1 MRDLP
6 FVSNGQPKRF
16 WVNNMDGAG
25 DGAVDGLGAGLGA
38 GRWDDAMLS
47 ASLFAVA
54 SHDIGGIHVRARPGP
69 VRNAWLDLVRDLVPA
84 QITFYRLPLGITA
97 DRLLGGIDLAAT
109 LSQGRPVFEQGVL
122 ARADGGVLVAPMA
135 ERMNEETVSNLARAL
150 DTQQIVIERDGVSQT
165 AASRLAI
172 IAIDEAA
179 EPDECPPAMLLD
191 RLALTIDLEG
201 ISIHDMVSG
210 LGDPGDIVDAIKRL
224 GNVTI
229 NDEELEAVSSI
240 ALSMGIHSLRPVIHA
255 SVIARAH
262 AALEARDVV
271 EPDDIIVAARLVLAP
286 KATMWPSVP
295 QEEDEPQDAPP
306 PEPEQNDQENDE
318 PDESSKD
325 LSEIDKPLEDVVLE
339 AIVAAMPDDVL
350 AHLRSSNAG
359 AMRGGRDGRAGAMQV
374 SKTRGRPAGTRRGA
388 RIHGQRMNILETLRA
403 SAPWQR
409 LRGGDPAAGNLKVLA
424 EDFRFNRYKNKTE
437 TTTIF
442 VVDASGSSALNR
454 LAEIK
459 GAVELL
465 LADCYVRRDEVSLI
479 AFRGT
484 SAEMILPPTRSL
496 LRAKKELAGLPGGG
510 GTPLASG
517 LDAALALAEGVKSKG
532 RTPVIVVMTD
542 GGANVGRDG
551 QGGRAQAAS
560 DAASAARMI
569 RATGISSIL
578 IDTAK
583 RPHPQSKD
591 VANEMD
597 ALYIPLPRADAKR
610 VADTVNVA
618 VAERV

>member
-1 MRDLP
+1 
-6 FVSNGQPKRF
+6 
-16 WVNNMDGAG
+16 MDGAG
-25 DGAVDGLGAGLGA
+25 DGAVDRVTADFGA

-54 SHDIGGIHVRARPGP
+54 AHDIGGIHVRARPGP

-109 LSQGRPVFEQGVL
+109 LSQGRPVFEQGML

-179 EPDECPPAMLLD
+179 EPDECPPSMLLD

-210 LGDPGDIVDAIKRL
+210 LGDPGDVADAIRRMENTL
-224 GNVTI
+224 I
-229 NDEELEAVSSI
+229 NDEELEALSSI
-240 ALSMGIHSLRPVIHA
+240 AMSMGIHSLRPVIHA

-262 AALEARDVV
+262 AALETRDVV
-271 EPDDIIVAARLVLAP
+271 APDDIIVAARLVLAP
-286 KATMWPSVP
+286 KATIWPSAP
-295 QEEDEPQDAPP
+295 QEEETQETPP

-318 PDESSKD
+318 PDDPSKD

-350 AHLRSSNAG
+350 AQLRSSNAG
-359 AMRGGRDGRAGAMQV
+359 AMRGGRDGRAGATQV

-388 RIHGQRMNILETLRA
+388 RIYGQRMNILETLRA
-403 SAPWQR
+403 SAHPGSDCAVATR
-409 LRGGDPAAGNLKVLA
+409 RRVILRCWA

-484 SAEMILPPTRSL
+484 AAEMILPPTRSL

-510 GTPLASG
+510 G
-517 LDAALALAEGVKSKG
+517 
-532 RTPVIVVMTD
+532 
-542 GGANVGRDG
+542 N
-551 QGGRAQAAS
+551 
-560 DAASAARMI
+560 
-569 RATGISSIL
+569 ATGIRLGCGAGIGGRGQKQRS
-578 IDTAK
+578 
-583 RPHPQSKD
+583 
-591 VANEMD
+591 D
-597 ALYIPLPRADAKR
+597 ASDRGHD
-610 VADTVNVA
+610 
-618 VAERV
+618 

>member
-1 MRDLP
+1 MSD
-6 FVSNGQPKRF
+6 V
-16 WVNNMDGAG
+16 
-25 DGAVDGLGAGLGA
+25 GA
-38 GRWDDAMLS
+38 GRWDDAILC

-54 SHDIGGIHVRARPGP
+54 SHDVGGVHVCARPGP
-69 VRNAWLDLVRDLVPA
+69 VRNAWLDVVRDMIPPS
-84 QITFYRLPLGITA
+84 ITFYRLPIGVTA

-109 LSQGRPVFEQGVL
+109 LNQGRPVFEQGVL
-122 ARADGGVLVAPMA
+122 ARADGGILIAPMA

-150 DTQQIVIERDGVSQT
+150 DTDQIVIERDGVSQI
-165 AASRLAI
+165 ASANLAI

-179 EPDECPPAMLLD
+179 EPDECPPSMLLD

-201 ISIHDMVSG
+201 ISIHDMITVFP
-210 LGDPGDIVDAIKRL
+210 DVDDIAAAADRFVDVVVQDA
-224 GNVTI
+224 
-229 NDEELEAVSSI
+229 ELDALSSI
-240 ALSMGIHSLRPVIHA
+240 AMSMGIRSLRPVIHA
-255 SVIARAH
+255 GTIARAH
-262 AALEARDVV
+262 AALEDRDVV

-286 KATMWPSVP
+286 KATVWPSAP
-295 QEEDEPQDAPP
+295 EEPASDEAPP
-306 PEPEQNDQENDE
+306 PEPEQNDDQDDE
-318 PDESSKD
+318 PDEESDS
-325 LSEIDKPLEDVVLE
+325 LTEIDKPLEDVVLE

-350 AHLRSSNAG
+350 AQLRKSKAS
-359 AMRGGRDGRAGAMQV
+359 AMRGGRDGRAGESQI

-388 RIHGQRMNILETLRA
+388 RVAGQRMNILETLRA
-403 SAPWQR
+403 AAPWQR
-409 LRGGDPAAGNLKVLA
+409 LRGGDPAAGKLRVLA

-484 SAEMILPPTRSL
+484 TAEMILPPTRSL
-496 LRAKKELAGLPGGG
+496 LRAKRELAGLPGGG

-517 LDAALALAEGVKSKG
+517 LDAAMLLAEGVRSKG

-551 QGGRAQAAS
+551 QGGRAQAAQ

-583 RPHPQSKD
+583 RPHAQSKE
-591 VANEMD
+591 VADEMD
-597 ALYIPLPRADAKR
+597 ALYIPLPRADARR
-610 VADTVNVA
+610 VAETVNLA
-618 VAERV
+618 VADRI

>member
-1 MRDLP
+1 
-6 FVSNGQPKRF
+6 
-16 WVNNMDGAG
+16 MDGAG
-25 DGAVDGLGAGLGA
+25 DGAVDGVGADLGA

-54 SHDIGGIHVRARPGP
+54 SNDIGGIHVRARPGP
-69 VRNAWLDLVRDLVPA
+69 VRNAWLDLVRDLVPEN
-84 QITFYRLPLGITA
+84 ITFYRLPLGITA

-109 LSQGRPVFEQGVL
+109 LSQGRPIFEQGVL

-150 DTQQIVIERDGVSQT
+150 DTQQIVIERDGVSDT

-179 EPDECPPAMLLD
+179 EPDECPPSMLLD

-210 LGDPGDIVDAIKRL
+210 LGDPGDVADAIRRME
-224 GNVTI
+224 NTSI
-229 NDEELEAVSSI
+229 NDEELEALSSI

-262 AALEARDVV
+262 AALASRDIV

-286 KATMWPSVP
+286 KATMWPSAP
-295 QEEDEPQDAPP
+295 QEEEPQDATP
-306 PEPEQNDQENDE
+306 PEPEQSDQENDE
-318 PDESSKD
+318 PDDPSKD
-325 LSEIDKPLEDVVLE
+325 LSDIDKPLEDVVLE

-359 AMRGGRDGRAGAMQV
+359 AIRGGRDGRAGATQV

-388 RIHGQRMNILETLRA
+388 RTHGQRMNILETLRA

-517 LDAALALAEGVKSKG
+517 LDSALALAEGVKSKG

-551 QGGRAQAAS
+551 QGGRSQAAV

-569 RATGISSIL
+569 RATGVSSIL

-591 VANEMD
+591 VADEMG

-618 VAERV
+618 IAERVQI